1 MKKDIKVTNSNP
13 NFIEIDFKDLDADLD
28 LINSIDSKYEVLKL
42 KTREVALLIGKY
54 RAKLGDLNA
63 FIASLSFND
72 YLEILKN
79 TTQNGVF
86 ITEDNFDDIFK
97 DNIDEAHIIIIGSL
111 MTHALYSQKKS
122 SGIRVNSTPA
132 KISD

>member
-97 DNIDEAHIIIIGSL
+97 DNIDEAHLIIIGSL

-122 SGIRVNSTPA
+122 FGIRVNSTPA